1 MDPGSSKDPCCPY
14 CEQGHVG
21 PCSFGTPQKQHAEFS
36 AETIAPPE
44 TPKKQ
49 KNFLC
54 EDCGKAFKTRR
65 KLTQHKSIHSG
76 EKRYT
81 CEHCTKGFSSKFK
94 LVRHMVVHSKVRD
107 WECEACGTGFR
118 RKDHLEAH
126 LRQHCG
132 ERTVFPCQLCS
143 KTYTCKGSLRKH
155 LALHSA
161 QSGDLKC
168 QLCQHVAPDQEAIIQ
183 HVRGHTGSRLS
194 KSAADKKYRCSDCD
208 RSFFTRKDAERHS
221 VVHNRSRDFLC
232 QFCPRTYGRSDHLS
246 RHIEKSHGSHE
257 SEAGPSS
264 SLELS
269 TVDQLDKRPASTN
282 VLPGFTQAFRDV

>member
-1 MDPGSSKDPCCPY
+1 MDPGSSKDPRCPY
-14 CEQGHVG
+14 CEKGHVG
-21 PCSFGTPQKQHAEFS
+21 PCTFGTPQKQQQAEVS
-36 AETIAPPE
+36 AGIIEPPE
-44 TPKKQ
+44 TPKKH

-132 ERTVFPCQLCS
+132 ERTLFPCQLCS
-143 KTYTCKGSLRKH
+143 KGLLDNLQIPSSIIYVNSLLMTLYTLKAIPGGRQWALAVTGLHESLCSG
-155 LALHSA
+155 LHHAWAVS
-161 QSGDLKC
+161 QKRFGWVMLGY
-168 QLCQHVAPDQEAIIQ
+168 QHSYV
-183 HVRGHTGSRLS
+183 L
-194 KSAADKKYRCSDCD
+194 
-208 RSFFTRKDAERHS
+208 RHS
-221 VVHNRSRDFLC
+221 PV
-232 QFCPRTYGRSDHLS
+232 RT
-246 RHIEKSHGSHE
+246 E
-257 SEAGPSS
+257 
-264 SLELS
+264 
-269 TVDQLDKRPASTN
+269 
-282 VLPGFTQAFRDV
+282 